1 MNLPRFSFDK
11 KDIKSFLLF
20 IAVVGLVPLIA
31 HFYGQY
37 LPAIGTSFLFVSLL
51 ILVALTWGLAG
62 HAVLKSLFLVGA
74 NLSLMVF
81 LAQAYCEVPLIN
93 RTADEALVTLV
104 GFAVLYIGYEFI
116 SSVFKEVRNRMK
128 LFKEVSQQKNPW
140 LIVVFFALF
149 TGLFIV
155 QVAQVILPILHNL
168 CIYKV

>member
-1 MNLPRFSFDK
+1 MNLPKLSFDK
-11 KDIKSFLLF
+11 KDIKPFLIF
-20 IAVVGLVPLIA
+20 IAVVAVVPLIA

-37 LPAIGTSFLFVSLL
+37 LPVIGTSFFFVSLL

-81 LAQAYCEVPLIN
+81 LAQAYCEVPIVD
-93 RTADEALVTLV
+93 RTADGALATLV

-116 SSVFKEVRNRMK
+116 TSVFKEVRGRMQ
-128 LFKEVSQQKNPW
+128 LFKEANQQKSPW
-140 LIVVFFALF
+140 LFVVFFALF

-155 QVAQVILPILHNL
+155 QVGQVILPILHNL
-168 CIYKV
+168 CIYKA